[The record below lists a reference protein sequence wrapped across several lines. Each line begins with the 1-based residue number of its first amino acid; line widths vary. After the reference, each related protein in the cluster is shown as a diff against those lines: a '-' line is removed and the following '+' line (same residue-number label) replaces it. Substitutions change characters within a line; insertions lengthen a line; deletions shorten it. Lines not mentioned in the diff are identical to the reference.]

1 MRGRQNGI
9 GAGPGR
15 GAQQG
20 AGSLSVPHATEG
32 AASAVDAILLAASIA
47 AVLWRRAPLAW
58 VACLVA
64 ADPLWAQAFAAT
76 VSRLV
81 PPEPA
86 AQALSTALADA
97 PLWAAFIVGFR
108 LLLSP
113 AGGRERA

>member
-1 MRGRQNGI
+1 MSI
-9 GAGPGR
+9 
-15 GAQQG
+15 
-20 AGSLSVPHATEG
+20 PHATEA
-32 AASAVDAILLAASIA
+32 AASAVDAVLLAASIA

-86 AQALSTALADA
+86 AQALSTVLADA
-97 PLWAAFIVGFR
+97 PLWAAFVLGFR
-108 LLLSP
+108 LLLGR
-113 AGGRERA
+113 AGERERA